1 MANVKLRI
9 HFGGNSPLMQPTP
22 TAGFAFDQIEIKN
35 CQHAQLAFT
44 SNVNAT
50 TKTVSFTNTST
61 GATSYLWDFGDGN
74 TDVTTNPTHTYANNG
89 QFVVK
94 LYGYTECSTD
104 SLIQVV
110 NVTDVGIATNN
121 NMIINCAPN
130 PTTGL
135 LNINFSNVNAKEM
148 TLSVIDITNKTLITE
163 QISVDNTQKSH
174 QINLSHLSKGIYF
187 VKISTLKSTVINKII
202 LH

>member
-1 MANVKLRI
+1 
-9 HFGGNSPLMQPTP
+9 
-22 TAGFAFDQIEIKN
+22 
-35 CQHAQLAFT
+35 
-44 SNVNAT
+44 
-50 TKTVSFTNTST
+50 
-61 GATSYLWDFGDGN
+61 
-74 TDVTTNPTHTYANNG
+74 
-89 QFVVK
+89 
-94 LYGYTECSTD
+94 
-104 SLIQVV
+104 LIQVV

-135 LNINFSNVNAKEM
+135 LNINFSNLNAKEM